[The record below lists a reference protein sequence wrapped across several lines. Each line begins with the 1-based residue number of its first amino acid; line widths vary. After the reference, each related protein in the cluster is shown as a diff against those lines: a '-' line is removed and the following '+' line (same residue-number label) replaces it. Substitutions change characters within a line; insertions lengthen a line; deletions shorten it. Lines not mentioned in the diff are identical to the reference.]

1 MTTKRSCFI
10 LLLSTLAYAE
20 SNTIFTDVANF
31 CKNNGLVYL
40 TATSIDGSLMK
51 NELSQAFEAFQDT
64 RIRFRALPQE
74 KIESSME
81 FHFDD
86 FLVISQ
92 GLENSQLFQSELD
105 AIKLRKIRKSV
116 LLIPKQINEIQLMEE
131 LQAMQGNAF
140 FYLAYPDSSEQ
151 THFKQ
156 VISLSNNS
164 KTLVTEI
171 EFNQFG
177 HIMENYNLEGNTI
190 YSNTLPWAPYF
201 LMEGCDENGRNCINT
216 GFLAD
221 FMDALGRVLNFTWI
235 SHQPPDGSWGVT
247 PLDGIFNRSG
257 TWGGAMGS
265 VVNGE
270 YHISL
275 SQWVWL
281 IGRYEL
287 LDFVSTTTSFEALA
301 LTPAPPEID
310 FGLFIRPFKN
320 EAWYGIGIIM
330 LIGIIVV
337 MVPYA
342 FLSYYEHTDGY
353 NFASTSI
360 WMFFLLVNAFY
371 GGALTMFF
379 TSELGIPFNTI
390 QDVMKAYPD
399 YKLMMMTGN
408 EVNFVYKALSVSL
421 LSLLIKLFH
430 GNSFLG
436 RSFVCCILGQDTK
449 QT

>member
-1 MTTKRSCFI
+1 MILTMTKKRLCFMLQ
-10 LLLSTLAYAE
+10 LLTIVAYAE

-40 TATSIDGSLMK
+40 TATSIDGLMK
-51 NELSQAFEAFQDT
+51 NELWSAFEAFQDT
-64 RIRFRALPQE
+64 RIRFRAVPPE
-74 KIESSME
+74 EIESSLME

-86 FLVISQ
+86 FLVISR
-92 GLENSQLFQSELD
+92 GPENSQLFQSELD

-140 FYLAYPDSSEQ
+140 FYLAYPDSEK
-151 THFKQ
+151 THFKR

-164 KTLVTEI
+164 QTVVTEI

-177 HIMENYNLEGNTI
+177 HIVENYNLEGNMI

-201 LMEGCDENGRNCINT
+201 LMEGCDENGRNCINS

-221 FMDALGRVLNFTWI
+221 FMDALGLVLNFTWV

-281 IGRYEL
+281 VGRYEL
-287 LDFVSTTTSFEALA
+287 LDFVSTTTSFQALA

-310 FGLFIRPFKN
+310 FGLFIRPFRN
-320 EAWYGIGIIM
+320 EAWYGIGIVM
-330 LIGIIVV
+330 LIGIVII

-353 NFASTSI
+353 MMSSTSI

-390 QDVMKAYPD
+390 EDVMKAYPD
-399 YKLMMMTGN
+399 HKLMMMDGN
-408 EVNFVYKALSVSL
+408 QVYFVYKAKAV
-421 LSLLIKLFH
+421 
-430 GNSFLG
+430 
-436 RSFVCCILGQDTK
+436 RSFCMSQNL
-449 QT
+449 